1 MGVNMGR
8 HKNFKT
14 LYQWCLENDNDN
26 LLKNWDYEKNG
37 ELTPHDV
44 ARHSRVKAHFKCHIC
59 GNEYTSKLCDIRI
72 EIGCAHCRGNEYV
85 DVGKNGKYIVYCH
98 LAPNGKRYIG
108 MTKMRLCE
116 RFNPGLYFTKIFKTD
131 IEKYGW
137 ENFQHIV
144 LEKDLTREEASEKE
158 IYYINYYNTLDERY
172 GYNLCTGGVHG
183 WMPHK
188 CSEET
193 KRKLSIAN
201 RGQKRSLEARKNMS
215 IAHIGKKGN
224 HARAIYKTDMEG
236 NIIEEYLSIKDAV
249 LKNECNYANLV
260 SCLSGKRK
268 TYKGYLWKYK
278 EVT

>member
-37 ELTPHDV
+37 DLTPHDV
-44 ARHSRVKAHFKCHIC
+44 ARCSRVKVHFKCHLC
-59 GNEYTSKLCDIRI
+59 GSEYTTYLCNIRTKT
-72 EIGCAHCRGNEYV
+72 GCGHCRGNEYV

-116 RFNPGLYFTKIFKTD
+116 RFSPGLYFTKIFKTD

-172 GYNLCTGGVHG
+172 GYNLCTGGIHG
-183 WMPHK
+183 GTPHE
-188 CSEET
+188 CSDET
-193 KRKLSIAN
+193 KIKISLALT
-201 RGQKRSLEARKNMS
+201 GKKHTLEARKNMS

-224 HARAIYKTDMEG
+224 HVRAIYKMDMEG
-236 NIIEEYLSIKDAV
+236 QIIEEYPSVKDAAT
-249 LKNECNYANLV
+249 KNGFSRYSLFP
-260 SCLSGKRK
+260 CLSGKRK
-268 TYKGYLWKYK
+268 SFKGFIWKYK
-278 EVT
+278 EQ